1 MLANFLGCPYPI
13 QDDPFGYLHTQS
25 DVNQIKSDLLIL
37 LLTNPGERC
46 LTADTKI
53 PLANG
58 TESTIKDL
66 VGKPPFWVYSFDKD
80 LNAIVPGMA
89 TAYKTLENAE
99 LMEITLDNQ
108 EKVRCTPDHLWLL
121 RNGEYCRADNL
132 CIGDSLM
139 PLYRH
144 LNTSKYER
152 IYQPYLHD
160 YRETHLCFVFDKRE
174 TGIREVVHHKDLN
187 KNNNAPDNLQ
197 WMTCKDHKALHKEI
211 NNAFIY
217 KLNNDPKFKEEWL
230 QKAKAGLEKYYETHD
245 GPRKNA
251 VLSKETKQKLSER
264 KKNYFKTDEGM
275 ACKEILRKKALK
287 QSANGGL
294 FKGHKHTNEAKA
306 KMRKSRLSM
315 DGENNPS
322 KRLEVREKLKA
333 AWVERRKQKQNELKN
348 HKVVAIRKLD
358 VKEDCY
364 DLKVEKYH
372 NFALSAGVFVHNCML
387 PTFGTPLR
395 TLFFEPNDTIIIN
408 QATQMIANAIS
419 TWEPR
424 VAISAINVSTGT
436 GNLNPKDFLIPNT
449 PTGVGMTGG
458 NYPYSQNDDDHCLSI
473 QIKFFDPE
481 NIQSV
486 QELVF
491 EVPL

>member
-1 MLANFLGCPYPI
+1 MLAKFLGCPYPI
-13 QDDPFGYLHTQS
+13 QDSPLGYLHTQS

-160 YRETHLCFVFDKRE
+160 YRDSIFTRTIMSL
-174 TGIREVVHHKDLN
+174 
-187 KNNNAPDNLQ
+187 
-197 WMTCKDHKALHKEI
+197 
-211 NNAFIY
+211 
-217 KLNNDPKFKEEWL
+217 
-230 QKAKAGLEKYYETHD
+230 
-245 GPRKNA
+245 
-251 VLSKETKQKLSER
+251 
-264 KKNYFKTDEGM
+264 
-275 ACKEILRKKALK
+275 
-287 QSANGGL
+287 
-294 FKGHKHTNEAKA
+294 
-306 KMRKSRLSM
+306 
-315 DGENNPS
+315 
-322 KRLEVREKLKA
+322 
-333 AWVERRKQKQNELKN
+333 
-348 HKVVAIRKLD
+348 VAIRKLD

-387 PTFGTPLR
+387 PTFGTPLK
-395 TLFFEPNDTIIIN
+395 TLFFEPNDIIVVN
-408 QATQMIANAIS
+408 QAREMIVNAIS

-424 VAISAINVSTGT
+424 VAISDITVSTGT
-436 GNLNPKDFLIPNT
+436 TNLNSKDFSTPNS
-449 PTGVGMTGG
+449 PTGVGMVGET
-458 NYPYSQNDDDHCLSI
+458 YPYSQNDDDHCLSI

-486 QELVF
+486 QELVL
-491 EVPL
+491 EVPLS